1 MATINIRDVPNDL
14 HRKAKA
20 QAALEGTTLKDSVIR
35 LLTEY
40 LEKKGGKGWAS
51 Q

>member
-1 MATINIRDVPNDL
+1 MATVYIREFPEEL

-20 QAALEGTTLKDSVIR
+20 QAALEGTTLKDLVIR

-40 LEKKGGKGWAS
+40 LKKKGGK
-51 Q
+51 

>member
-1 MATINIRDVPNDL
+1 MATVYIRDFPEDL

-20 QAALEGTTLKDSVIR
+20 QAALEGTTLKDLVIR

-40 LEKKGGKGWAS
+40 LEKEKRG
-51 Q
+51 